1 MQLPHFALRVSF
13 SKSKE
18 EMGKE
23 ICVQGGSGET
33 SLEVRV
39 FGTKWW
45 LIGGQ
50 PVSAQLGK
58 KRTIGKDR

>member
-1 MQLPHFALRVSF
+1 
-13 SKSKE
+13 
-18 EMGKE
+18 MGKE
-23 ICVQGGSGET
+23 ICVQDGSGET

-39 FGTKWW
+39 LGTKWW

>member
-1 MQLPHFALRVSF
+1 
-13 SKSKE
+13 
-18 EMGKE
+18 MGKE

-58 KRTIGKDR
+58 KRTHGKNR